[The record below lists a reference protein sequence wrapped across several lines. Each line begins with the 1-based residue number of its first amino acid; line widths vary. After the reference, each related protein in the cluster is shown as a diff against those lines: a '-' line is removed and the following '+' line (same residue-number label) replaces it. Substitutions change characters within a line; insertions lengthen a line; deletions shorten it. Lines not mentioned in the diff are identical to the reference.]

1 MEYQRKN
8 PTLNELGEFEFLEA
22 NLQLWENLSDEVF
35 DRHFRQSFFG
45 GEMLTR
51 SEAMARLKGRLETL
65 TALSVNKQD
74 GDSETTDTV
83 LAAPCHTSL
92 NFKQAEPLSD
102 SPPDFQLIELVAPYR
117 PTRSVLVSMVLHL
130 VVICLISVIR
140 IAPKRN
146 AFINFEKEKITYY
159 KVNGQ
164 FPTIAPSQTA
174 EKAAEADPS
183 SAAEEK
189 ISEAKLADT
198 ETRIHPEI
206 QKPVEMIVEQPEMP
220 AVDALPKL
228 VLPNILLKSAKA
240 EPGKA
245 PLILE
250 KTKFAILDEPS
261 LTQSVDVQPQMLNP
275 VSEITQKLKLALP
288 AQPLPAV
295 PVIEEPKSEVQEGQ
309 LRSASGPDLLVYSN
323 QPALPKGELAVPKVN
338 ATGRMVSPS
347 RAKAPSGTEELEK
360 ADIVIPAISIK
371 NQAPALTSGAGV
383 AVIQAPLPP
392 KPQEEAIKEQQKKQP
407 KLSASRDHL
416 PSLLPGIQST
426 KLELNLTPDL
436 ATSPLQEL
444 ERQGKTIYS
453 TSMNSPNFTS
463 KRGSWIFR
471 FAELK
476 NESTNSVPSAILP
489 DTNQSDA
496 PLTAPSA
503 TVKVDPRYPPEVI
516 REKVEGLVVLYAVL
530 RKDGIIDPASVRII
544 QKLDPRLDVSAR
556 DALIGWKFKPSLKN
570 GQPVEIQAEITI
582 PFYFRDDWFKH

>member
-1 MEYQRKN
+1 MEYQRQN
-8 PTLNELGEFEFLEA
+8 PTLNELGELEFLEG

-35 DRHFRQSFFG
+35 DRHFRQPFFG
-45 GEMLTR
+45 EEMLTR
-51 SEAMARLKGRLETL
+51 SEAIARLRGRLDTL
-65 TALSVNKQD
+65 TGLSQSKQD
-74 GDSETTDTV
+74 GNSEPSDT
-83 LAAPCHTSL
+83 LLSAPSNTSL
-92 NFKQAEPLSD
+92 DFKQAEELSD
-102 SPPDFQLIELVAPYR
+102 SPSDFQLIELVAPYR
-117 PTRSVLVSMVLHL
+117 PTHSLLTSTVLHL
-130 VVICLISVIR
+130 VVIFLISVIR

-146 AFINFEKEKITYY
+146 AYIDFEKEKITYF

-164 FPTIAPSQTA
+164 FPSIAPSQTS

-183 SAAEEK
+183 SAVEDK
-189 ISEAKLADT
+189 IPEAKLTET

-220 AVDALPKL
+220 SVDSLPKL

-250 KTKFAILDEPS
+250 KTKFTILDEPS
-261 LTQSVDVQPQMLNP
+261 LTPSVDVQPQTVNLE
-275 VSEITQKLKLALP
+275 SAITQKLKLALP
-288 AQPLPAV
+288 SQPLPAV

-323 QPALPKGELAVPKVN
+323 QPALPKGELVVPKVN

-347 RAKAPSGTEELEK
+347 RAKAPAGTEELEK

-383 AVIQAPLPP
+383 AVIQAPLPA
-392 KPQEEAIKEQQKKQP
+392 KPEEEAIKEQQKKQP
-407 KLSASRDHL
+407 KLSASRDRF

-426 KLELNLTPDL
+426 KLELNLKPDL

-471 FAELK
+471 FAELP
-476 NESTNSVPSAILP
+476 NESTNSASSAIPP
-489 DTNQSDA
+489 DTDHSDA

-503 TVKVDPRYPPEVI
+503 TVKVDPKYPPEVI
-516 REKVEGLVVLYAVL
+516 REKVEGHVVLYAVL
-530 RKDGIIDPASVRII
+530 RKDGIIDPATVRII